1 MYAIDILIKYWGYSN
16 FRPKQKEIIE
26 QAINNKDTLALLPTG
41 GGKSICYQIPALM
54 KEGVCLVISP
64 LLSLMHDQI
73 IFLKSKGIKSVIIN
87 SNMNYSEIET
97 SLTNCIY
104 GGVKFLYLSP
114 EKLQNKLVKNRIPK
128 MNINLITVDEAHC
141 ISEWG
146 HSFRPSY
153 RHISEIRT
161 SIPNIP
167 VLALTATATNN
178 VIQDIQK
185 NLLFSKQNVIKSSF
199 SRKNISYVVD
209 NTNDKKSKLIKLLNK
224 IRSAAIIYVDT
235 RKKAEELTLFLA
247 QNKFSVN
254 YYHAGLSHEIRK
266 ERQENWLKNQTR
278 IIIATNAFGMGID
291 KADVKLVVHMDLPP
305 TIETYYQQAGRAG
318 RNGQTAYAF
327 LLANQNDIKRQEKL
341 LHLKHPK
348 IKNITNG
355 YQNITSYLQ
364 IAEGDLP
371 KESIPFDIVS
381 FSKRYKTSVLQ
392 TYYIIKYLEK
402 EEKIRYSNNINSPS
416 KLKISISK
424 SELYKFQITNKSY
437 DSFIKNLLRSYSNI
451 FNDFVI
457 IEEKNI
463 AFKLK
468 KSVSDI
474 KKILRKLQQLEVL
487 EYNEKNKFAQLTF
500 LQNRQDLKN
509 NHLNRRKWE
518 ERKNDEKEKLENIK
532 TYVKNQIS
540 CRSQLILKYF
550 SEDAYDKCGV
560 CDICVKEK
568 RKSIKEKTFKEI
580 VNRIKELLNIKELT
594 LDEICNSTPH
604 FIKED
609 IIYTLN
615 YLFDQDKILKF
626 GKKYKWKG

>member
-1 MYAIDILIKYWGYSN
+1 MYAIDILIKYWGYSS

-26 QAINNKDTLALLPTG
+26 QVINNRDTLALLPTG

-54 KEGVCLVISP
+54 NEGVCLVISP

-87 SNMNYSEIET
+87 SNMNYSEIEA

-146 HSFRPSY
+146 HNFRPSY

-161 SIPNIP
+161 SIPNVP

-178 VIQDIQK
+178 VIQDVQE
-185 NLLFSKQNVIKSSF
+185 NLLFSKQNVIKSTF

-209 NTNDKKSKLIKLLNK
+209 NTEDKKSKLIKLLDK
-224 IRSAAIIYVDT
+224 IRSAVIIYVDT

-247 QNKFSVN
+247 KNKFSVN

-327 LLANQNDIKRQEKL
+327 LLANQSDIARQEKL

-348 IKNITNG
+348 IKNIING

-371 KESIPFDIVS
+371 KESISFDIVS

-402 EEKIRYSNNINSPS
+402 EEKIRYSNNTNSQS

-451 FNDFVI
+451 FNNFVI
-457 IEEKNI
+457 IDEKNI
-463 AFKLK
+463 AFRLK
-468 KSVSDI
+468 KSVNDI
-474 KKILRKLQQLEVL
+474 KKILLKLQQLEVL
-487 EYNEKNKFAQLTF
+487 EYKEKNKFAQLTF
-500 LQNRQDLKN
+500 LQNRQDLKK
-509 NHLNRRKWE
+509 NHLNRKKWE
-518 ERKNDEKEKLENIK
+518 KRKNDEKEKLENIK

-550 SEDAYDKCGV
+550 SEDGCDKCGI

-568 RKSIKEKTFKEI
+568 RKSINEKTFKEI
-580 VNRIKELLNIKELT
+580 VNRIKELLNMKELT
-594 LDEICNSTPH
+594 LDEICNSTPY

-609 IIYTLN
+609 IIYILN

-626 GKKYKWKG
+626 GEKYKWKG